1 MKCKNNVETT
11 PSSSPFQ
18 QLFICSLCNA
28 KMEISKINEHL
39 LAVHA
44 PEPIRCEVCECNVE
58 CRPTQVLAHFQNI
71 THIMKVK
78 KLMKD

>member
-1 MKCKNNVETT
+1 
-11 PSSSPFQ
+11 
-18 QLFICSLCNA
+18 
-28 KMEISKINEHL
+28 MEISKINEHL

-71 THIMKVK
+71 THIIKVK